1 MLATSPSRLI
11 LLASGSNAAATRK
24 LVPGGVTKHLYYGI
38 FQNYIGFVLYDFF
51 LLFFMHVWA
60 QQPAP
65 SPLTRQSFST
75 PHPLGPDV
83 PPGAD

>member
-38 FQNYIGFVLYDFF
+38 FQNYIGFVVYDFF
-51 LLFFMHVWA
+51 LSFFHARLGAAARSKSADSSELFNT
-60 QQPAP
+60 
-65 SPLTRQSFST
+65 SPVGS
-75 PHPLGPDV
+75 
-83 PPGAD
+83 